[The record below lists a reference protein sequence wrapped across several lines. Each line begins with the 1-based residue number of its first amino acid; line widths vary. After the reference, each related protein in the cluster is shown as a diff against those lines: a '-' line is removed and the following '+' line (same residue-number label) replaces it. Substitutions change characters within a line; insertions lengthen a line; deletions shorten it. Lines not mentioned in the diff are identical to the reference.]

1 MAAETLT
8 LPALAKVPAPQRKPK
23 RIGVVLGVLRFF
35 RELREAV
42 VQALTSLVAHQLR
55 AALTI
60 TGISIG
66 VGTVIAIYSAVA
78 GLDESVSKQLSMMGP
93 NTLYVS
99 KFNWGVN
106 NNNFF
111 KFRNRPAIGRGDYR
125 ALQAGMTLAE
135 AIAPMTGTQA
145 TVNFGQERELKNVDV
160 RGTVESFLDTGGW
173 SLKRGRFLSSMDED
187 LGTDACVIGADIE
200 DAFFKAQDPSGATL
214 KVGPFARCTVVG
226 TLMRKGNAFGRS
238 QDGVIIMP
246 LSAFGRAFGSKR
258 GQTIAV
264 IAQAG
269 KMAETEEEIIS
280 VLRQYRRLTPDQE
293 DTFSVNRQ
301 DKIRQGIDQ
310 TTLALKVVAL
320 LVGVI
325 TLFVGGIG
333 IMNILLVSVK
343 ERTREIGV
351 RRALGARRATILLQF
366 LAEAVAVST
375 VGGLIGTVLGIAV
388 AWFLAQVTPLPAA
401 VSPTVLALGAGF
413 SLVTGLVFGLWP
425 AWSAAALHPIEALRY
440 E

>member
-1 MAAETLT
+1 MLHVAA
-8 LPALAKVPAPQRKPK
+8 PAKAPAPRFKK
-23 RIGVVLGVLRFF
+23 IGLVRGVLRFF
-35 RELREAV
+35 REFREAIA
-42 VQALTSLVAHQLR
+42 QALTSLVAHKLR

-78 GLDESVSKQLSMMGP
+78 GLDESVTKQLSMLGP

-99 KFNWGVN
+99 KFSWGVN

-135 AIAPMTGTQA
+135 AIAPMVGTQA
-145 TVNFGQERELKNVDV
+145 TVNFGQERELKNVDI
-160 RGTVESFLDTGGW
+160 RGTVEAFLDTGGW
-173 SLKRGRFLSSMDED
+173 SVKRGRFLSSMDED
-187 LGTDACVIGADIE
+187 LGTDACVIGADLE
-200 DAFFKAQDPSGATL
+200 DAFFKSQDPAGAQL
-214 KVGPFARCTVVG
+214 RLGPWARCTVVG
-226 TLMRKGNAFGRS
+226 SLLRKGNAFGRS
-238 QDGVIIMP
+238 QDGVVLMP
-246 LSAFGRAFGSKR
+246 LSAFGRAFGTKR
-258 GQTIAV
+258 GQMIAV

-269 KMAETEEEIIS
+269 KMSETEEEIIS
-280 VLRQYRRLTPDQE
+280 VLRQHRRLTPDME

-320 LVGVI
+320 LIGVI

-366 LAEAVAVST
+366 LAEAVAVSC
-375 VGGLIGTVLGIAV
+375 VGGLLGTVLGIFV
-388 AWFLAQVTPLPAA
+388 AWFLAQVTPIPAA

-413 SLVTGLVFGLWP
+413 SLVTGLIFGLWP